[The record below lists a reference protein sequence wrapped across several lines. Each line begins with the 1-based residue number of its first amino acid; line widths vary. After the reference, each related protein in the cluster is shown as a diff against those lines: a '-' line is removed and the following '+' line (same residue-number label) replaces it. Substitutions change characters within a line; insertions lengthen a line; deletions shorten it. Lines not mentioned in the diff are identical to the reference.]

1 MNYQQKIPSTT
12 KGLKWVHPGKLRLKS
27 VGDHFRPKVCMLS
40 SFFHELFF
48 QMKNSSSVFPVC
60 HCPCQRCSPTLL
72 NQFEDLFG
80 EVDFDPA
87 FAPSARSPWDQCW
100 GWYSCLETT
109 RDLAN
114 SWNCALGN
122 YGTFFATFEHLKKLT
137 SESEDTW
144 VTRWTTLQLVWHLYV
159 TFVQPWHIFKTIV
172 PLLGCRAINYL
183 RYEWWDCNFQMRCQ
197 LGPVLKCTVFGTYQ
211 TSVDR
216 LVG

>member
-1 MNYQQKIPSTT
+1 
-12 KGLKWVHPGKLRLKS
+12 
-27 VGDHFRPKVCMLS
+27 
-40 SFFHELFF
+40 
-48 QMKNSSSVFPVC
+48 MKNSSSVFPVC

-122 YGTFFATFEHLKKLT
+122 YGTFFPTFEHLKKLT
-137 SESEDTW
+137 SESGLTLEWPVGPHYNWFDTFMWRSSKRQEKMAHLQNDCSTCW
-144 VTRWTTLQLVWHLYV
+144 VSGYRLLEVRVVRLQ
-159 TFVQPWHIFKTIV
+159 FPDEV
-172 PLLGCRAINYL
+172 PLGASVEVHCFWYL
-183 RYEWWDCNFQMRCQ
+183 PN
-197 LGPVLKCTVFGTYQ
+197 
-211 TSVDR
+211 
-216 LVG
+216 